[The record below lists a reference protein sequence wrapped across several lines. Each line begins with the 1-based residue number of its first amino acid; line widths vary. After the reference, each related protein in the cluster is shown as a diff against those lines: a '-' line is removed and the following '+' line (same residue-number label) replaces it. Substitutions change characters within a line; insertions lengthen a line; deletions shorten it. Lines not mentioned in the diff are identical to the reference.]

1 MAIKGYFYYFL
12 CCVLCPYFD
21 LVFRWIASASLSQK
35 ITTGK
40 DGRALHLSPEAL
52 ILKSKKIWRRI
63 QRRLPII
70 LRQTLSELQKQY
82 WQVKKQPGTWVY
94 RWAICT
100 SWRWLVKSHITKAQP
115 VKCVILTVPNLNNG
129 YRVTGY
135 LPTMRSGK
143 KRKNIAWKGV

>member
-52 ILKSKKIWRRI
+52 ILKSKKI
-63 QRRLPII
+63 
-70 LRQTLSELQKQY
+70 
-82 WQVKKQPGTWVY
+82 
-94 RWAICT
+94 
-100 SWRWLVKSHITKAQP
+100 
-115 VKCVILTVPNLNNG
+115 
-129 YRVTGY
+129 
-135 LPTMRSGK
+135 
-143 KRKNIAWKGV
+143 